1 MSRHSDNRN
10 PVLRVTICIVF
21 VLIIAGLIGGLLYR
35 AIGSRG
41 TTEYINYNDIDYS
54 AETESDITLQAQDN
68 IFSVK
73 SATGG
78 MADYSVKIV
87 ANSENNFEFV
97 MDGQTYNFISADENN
112 NDYTSVFG
120 VSEYADYFVV
130 NIPDDFTVEGAV
142 ESVYGKDIEIL
153 DELNSSYCYFT
164 IVITLG
170 GNSINLNF
178 NFAEQISLEPPYIV
192 V

>member
-1 MSRHSDNRN
+1 MSRPSDNRN

-35 AIGSRG
+35 VIGSRS
-41 TTEYINYNDIDYS
+41 TTDYINYNDREYS
-54 AETESDITLQAQDN
+54 AGAESDITLQAQDN
-68 IFSVK
+68 IFGVK
-73 SATGG
+73 SSTGG
-78 MADYSVKIV
+78 KADYSVKIV

-97 MDGQTYNFISADENN
+97 MDGQTYNFISADDDN

-120 VSEYADYFVV
+120 ISEYTDYFVV
-130 NIPDDFTVEGAV
+130 NVPDDFTVERAI
-142 ESVYGKDIEIL
+142 ESIYGKDIEIL
-153 DELNSSYCYFT
+153 DELNSSDCYFT

-170 GNSINLNF
+170 GSSINLNF
-178 NFAEQISLEPPYIV
+178 NFAEQLSLDPPYIV

>member
-10 PVLRVTICIVF
+10 PVLRVTICIIF

-35 AIGSRG
+35 AIGSRS
-41 TTEYINYNDIDYS
+41 TADYINYNDIDYS
-54 AETESDITLQAQDN
+54 AAAESNITLQAQNN

-78 MADYSVKIV
+78 YVDYSVKIV
-87 ANSENNFEFV
+87 ANPENNFEFV
-97 MDGQTYNFISADENN
+97 MNGQTYNFISADENN
-112 NDYTSVFG
+112 NDYTSVSG
-120 VSEYADYFVV
+120 VLKYSDYFVV
-130 NIPDDFTVEGAV
+130 NVPDDFTIEGAIK
-142 ESVYGKDIEIL
+142 SIYGKDVEIL

-164 IVITLG
+164 VVITLG
-170 GNSINLNF
+170 ESLVKLNF
-178 NFAEQISLEPPYIV
+178 NFAEQMSLDPPYIV

>member
-21 VLIIAGLIGGLLYR
+21 VLIIAGFIGGLLYR

-41 TTEYINYNDIDYS
+41 TTDYINYNDIDYS

-78 MADYSVKIV
+78 MVDYSVRIV
-87 ANSENNFEFV
+87 ANPENNFEFV
-97 MDGQTYNFISADENN
+97 MDGQTYNFISADGEN
-112 NDYTSVFG
+112 NDYTSAFG

-130 NIPDDFTVEGAV
+130 NVPNDFTVEGAV
-142 ESVYGKDIEIL
+142 ESIYGKDIEIV
-153 DELNSSYCYFT
+153 DELNSSDCYFT

-170 GNSINLNF
+170 ESMVNLNF
-178 NFAEQISLEPPYIV
+178 NFAEQISLDPPYIV